1 MPCINKWSQEHDES
15 NEEKILQTMIK
26 GKSLH
31 TKVVES
37 KHKQMM
43 KAQKP
48 HTKVVKITPK
58 KIMAKSYFLKNYKY

>member
-1 MPCINKWSQEHDES
+1 MPCINKWSQQHDES
-15 NEEKILQTMIK
+15 NEEKFLWTMIK

-43 KAQKP
+43 KAQKAT
-48 HTKVVKITPK
+48 H
-58 KIMAKSYFLKNYKY
+58 KSC

>member
-15 NEEKILQTMIK
+15 NEKKILQTMIK
-26 GKSLH
+26 SKSLH

-48 HTKVVKITPK
+48 YTKVVKITPK
-58 KIMAKSYFLKNYKY
+58 KIMAKSYLKKNYKY